1 MPTDSTPL
9 TDHNPTA
16 MSKLLIYD
24 ADCPLC
30 RAYTKGLVVAGAL
43 PAEAR
48 MSSHAITDRA
58 LVDRLDAQRR
68 RHEIPLID
76 TQTGET
82 HYGVDA
88 ILTVT
93 ERTWPRLTRFVRD
106 TLLFELGR
114 QFYAFVSYNRRLLF
128 PTPPDRPHIMDL
140 TPDFNAAY
148 RLVFLVVL
156 YGLILLGHYASV
168 GQFDPAAMG
177 TLLGQWL
184 LTSLYIVR
192 HTTENRLA
200 NVLDYAGHLGMS
212 IAVGAVFNAAGVA
225 LNAPALLLLGDALMI
240 WQYGVRLRVMQLPN
254 YLNLPFI
261 GFVLLNQ

>member
-1 MPTDSTPL
+1 
-9 TDHNPTA
+9 

-30 RAYTKGLVVAGAL
+30 RVYTKGLVVAGAL

-48 MSSHAITDRA
+48 VSSHAITDRVM
-58 LVDRLDAQRR
+58 LEQLDPTRR

-76 TQTGET
+76 TNTGET

-93 ERTWPRLTRFVRD
+93 ERAWPRFTRFVRD

-140 TPDFNAAY
+140 TPDFNPAY
-148 RLVFLVVL
+148 RAVFLVL
-156 YGLILLGHYASV
+156 LFGTLLLGHLTAV
-168 GQFDPAAMG
+168 GHIDLLAMVLLAGQFG
-177 TLLGQWL
+177 
-184 LTSLYIVR
+184 LTSLYTVR
-192 HTTENRLA
+192 HSSENRLA
-200 NVLDYAGHLGMS
+200 NLLDYAGHLGMS
-212 IAVGAVFNAAGVA
+212 LLVGGAIKSIGFA
-225 LNAPALLLLGDALMI
+225 LDWPLLLWLGSAVMI
-240 WQYGVRLRVMQLPN
+240 WQHGARLRVMQLPD
-254 YLNLPFI
+254 YLNGPFVL
-261 GFVLLNQ
+261 FVLLNTFDRLAVN